1 VRLII
6 EALRALGRNQVTEE
20 TIRTIRSSISEG
32 DRADLGKHIGD
43 APVWMQP
50 YLRQIATT

>member
-20 TIRTIRSSISEG
+20 TIGTIRSSISEG
-32 DRADLGKHIGD
+32 DRVDLGKHVGD

-50 YLRQIATT
+50 YLRHIATT